1 MLPTLTAA
9 PSATPLLPSP
19 TVLPEYCLATP
30 WPFTAVELG
39 EAADFLCQPG
49 QEPQARL
56 KPGEGPISFVYA
68 LVAPFA
74 TVTDD
79 ITWKKLEAV
88 WIGEAQSEVQG
99 ILIDQ
104 ASAAALGSIL
114 PPSGPTVRLSDHEP
128 QPEDIPAGTK
138 TWAILPFGE
147 IRPEWKVIA
156 IDGQNPIHKD
166 FDSEAW
172 PLTVYFGIDAGLAQA
187 QLLHRLPGTNR
198 DPDLFATV
206 LLTGVTAMVRATA
219 VGMDEYGVLAPA
231 AIIGDTLREADLLH
245 ISNEVPFKSDCPP
258 HTTGLYYRFCSPDHY
273 LELLQYIG
281 TDVVELTGDHFQ
293 DYGDEAM
300 LHTLELYKA
309 QNWPYYGGG
318 ANLDEARRPIK
329 LELKGSKIAFLGC
342 NGKDPSFAY
351 ASDTQSGAYHC
362 DMDYVQKTIRE
373 LKREGYLPIVTFQ
386 HEERYHWLPNAYML
400 RDFRLAAEAGAV
412 IVSGSQAH
420 QPQDYEFR
428 KGAFIHYGLGNLFFD
443 QLGMG
448 DYTDKAFL
456 DRHYFY
462 AGRYLGVELLTV
474 KWTDYITPRWTSP
487 AERTHML
494 ETLFLT
500 SAQIID

>member
-1 MLPTLTAA
+1 MAEPQA
-9 PSATPLLPSP
+9 PSP
-19 TVLPEYCLATP
+19 TPPPEYCLVEP
-30 WPFTAVELG
+30 WPFSAADLG
-39 EAADFLCQPG
+39 EAADIICQPG
-49 QEPQARL
+49 QEQQARL
-56 KPGEGPISFVYA
+56 EPGEGPIRFVYA

-74 TVTDD
+74 TVTDE
-79 ITWKKLEAV
+79 ISWQALEAV
-88 WIGEAQSEVQG
+88 WSGETQTEVRE
-99 ILIDQ
+99 ILISQ
-104 ASAAALGSIL
+104 ASAKALESIL
-114 PPSGPTVRLSDHEP
+114 PASGPTVRLSDHEP
-128 QPEDIPAGTK
+128 QAEDIQPGAR

-156 IDGQNPIHKD
+156 IGGQNPVQKT
-166 FDSEAW
+166 FNAEAW
-172 PLTVYFGIDAGLAQA
+172 PLTVHFGIEEDLAQA
-187 QLLHRLPGTNR
+187 QLLQRLPLTNR

-206 LLTGVTAMVRATA
+206 LLTGVTALVRATA

-231 AIIGDTLREADLLH
+231 AVVGDTLREADLLH
-245 ISNEVPFKSDCPP
+245 ISNEVPFKADCPP
-258 HTTGLYYRFCSPDHY
+258 HTTGLYYRFCSPDRY
-273 LELLQYIG
+273 LELLQDIG
-281 TDVVELTGDHFQ
+281 TDLVELTGDHFQ

-300 LHTLELYKA
+300 LHTLELYRA

-318 ANLDEARRPIK
+318 ANLDEARRPLK

-351 ASDTQSGAYHC
+351 ASETQSGAYHC
-362 DMDYVQKTIRE
+362 DMDYMQKTIRE

-400 RDFRLAAEAGAV
+400 RDFRLAAEAGAA

-443 QLGMG
+443 QYGMG